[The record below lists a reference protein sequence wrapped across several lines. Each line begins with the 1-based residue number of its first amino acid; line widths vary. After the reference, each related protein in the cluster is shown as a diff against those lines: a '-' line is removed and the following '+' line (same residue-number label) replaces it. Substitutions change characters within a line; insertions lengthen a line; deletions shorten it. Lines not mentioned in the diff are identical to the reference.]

1 MNKQSLAE
9 LRGSLKLAG
18 ATFDHLTM
26 RIHEFHRAISD
37 MPFNAMQ
44 PLPVANAGSRGT
56 RVVHDGITD
65 GVYSAIRGIGGALFK
80 QAERALKLA
89 ERNFQP
95 SGPVTEVTT
104 PPAIARDNVVSALS
118 GFVGDAMALERNP
131 LRVRMGLYREGRKL
145 ALTETALAQAFPDA
159 GGRLAL
165 FIHGLCCNE
174 HSWRLYAADH
184 MPYPDR
190 LATKGFTPLMLRYNT
205 GLHISLNG
213 RTLSRLIEKLVAHWP
228 VPVREVV
235 LIGHSMGGLLARSAA
250 YKAAKAHMQ
259 WPDKLSHVICLGTPH
274 LGAPLEQLVH
284 AATPVL
290 DAFPLSRPLAKVL
303 NVRSSGIRDLRH
315 GFVADEDWKG
325 RPADALNA
333 DARTPIPRLPTVRYH
348 FIGSSIGAHAEDWLG
363 HAIGDGL
370 VKLPSATARELADAD
385 TATLFRAHHMQ
396 LLNHPAIAAQIE
408 QRLATA
414 PTSQAKS
421 ARKRPESRRK
431 ATRKS
436 AENRLD
442 FT

>member
-1 MNKQSLAE
+1 MNQKSIAE

-18 ATFDHLTM
+18 NAFEHLTT

-44 PLPVANAGSRGT
+44 PLPGVRQGAQGT
-56 RVVHDGITD
+56 RAVHDGITD
-65 GVYSAIRGIGGALFK
+65 GVYGVIRGIGGALFR
-80 QAERALKLA
+80 QAERALQLA

-95 SGPVTEVTT
+95 AGEVAEIAT

-131 LRVRMGLYREGRKL
+131 LRVRMGFYRDGRKL
-145 ALTETALAQAFPDA
+145 ALTDAALAQAFPA
-159 GGRLAL
+159 ATGRLVL

-174 HSWRLYAADH
+174 HSWRLYAAEH
-184 MPYPDR
+184 QPYPDL
-190 LATKGFTPLMLRYNT
+190 LAADGFTPLMLRYNT
-205 GLHISLNG
+205 GLHVSLNG
-213 RTLSRLIEKLVAHWP
+213 RTLSRLIDKLVAHWP
-228 VPVREVV
+228 VRVTEVA
-235 LIGHSMGGLLARSAA
+235 LIGHSMGGLVARSAA
-250 YKAAKAHMQ
+250 YKAAKAHMR

-274 LGAPLEQLVH
+274 LGAPLEQFVH

-290 DAFPLSRPLAKVL
+290 DAFALSRPLAKVL

-315 GFVADEDWKG
+315 GFVADEDWKN
-325 RPADALNA
+325 RPAEALNA

-370 VKLPSATARELADAD
+370 VKLPSATARELAEAD

-408 QRLATA
+408 QRLSSK
-414 PTSQAKS
+414 PP
-421 ARKRPESRRK
+421 ARVKSRRK
-431 ATRKS
+431 PAASRQKTS
-436 AENRLD
+436 L
-442 FT
+442 